1 MDYKKLIIDLLNK
14 TSNEQILKCVY
25 RLLEYLYLKEEPLQE
40 K

>member
-14 TSNEQILKCVY
+14 TSNEQTLKCVY
-25 RLLEYLYLKEEPLQE
+25 RLLKYLYLKEKPLQE